1 MTESDKLNGARDYS
15 MWDAAYVL
23 DSLSDA
29 DRREYE
35 AHLEGCASCRT
46 AVAEL
51 SCRLAAAVGAPLR
64 RRCCTQRRQ

>member
-1 MTESDKLNGARDYS
+1 MTESDRLNGARDYS

-35 AHLEGCASCRT
+35 AHLEGCT
-46 AVAEL
+46 
-51 SCRLAAAVGAPLR
+51 
-64 RRCCTQRRQ
+64 